1 MKFVMAGLVPAIH
14 AFTLEKI
21 VDARHEAGHDEVV
34 LRDDPCPGQTQHDR
48 ADPMRSL
55 A

>member
-1 MKFVMAGLVPAIH
+1 MADSRFVPAIH
-14 AFTLEKI
+14 AFTLEEI

-34 LRDDPCPGQTQHDR
+34 RLRDDPCPGQTQHDR